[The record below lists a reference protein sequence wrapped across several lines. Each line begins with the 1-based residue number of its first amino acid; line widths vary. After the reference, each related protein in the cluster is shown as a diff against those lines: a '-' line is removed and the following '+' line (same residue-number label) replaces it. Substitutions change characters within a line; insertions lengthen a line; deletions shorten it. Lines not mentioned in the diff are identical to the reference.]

1 MISFL
6 CIVFVH
12 IFESG
17 LRIHMDFVPP
27 VGHGVRAKYGEAD
40 DRFDAKLISSAG
52 SVRQGLATLIGGFPI
67 PGFIQKMASERSA
80 SGYQTFFL
88 YADVGLITH
97 PNALLFLLYR

>member
-17 LRIHMDFVPP
+17 LLIYLDFVHFVPP

-52 SVRQGLATLIGGFPI
+52 SVLTRLIGGFPI
-67 PGFIQKMASERSA
+67 PGLFQKMASERLA
-80 SGYQTFFL
+80 SGYQTFL
-88 YADVGLITH
+88 VYADVGLITH
-97 PNALLFLLYR
+97 PNSLLFLLYP

>member
-1 MISFL
+1 M